1 MKKQIKRTRLLFLFT
16 CVLLSCTIMASCGDN
31 GEDDPQQGNVASIVG
46 KWVDGEDTITFGS
59 NGSYREDGSLGQYR
73 IGTYSYNPTS
83 SLLVT
88 DIKAVAGMNSAYQQT
103 YIVQT
108 LTATNLV
115 LLYTDGD
122 VKGYYTRQ

>member
-1 MKKQIKRTRLLFLFT
+1 
-16 CVLLSCTIMASCGDN
+16 MASCGDN
-31 GEDDPQQGNVASIVG
+31 GKDDPQQSNGASIVG

-73 IGTYSYNPTS
+73 IGTYSYNPVS

-88 DIKAVAGMNSAYQQT
+88 DIKAVAGMNSAYQP
-103 YIVQT
+103 
-108 LTATNLV
+108 TNLV
-115 LLYTDGD
+115 LMYTDGD

>member
-1 MKKQIKRTRLLFLFT
+1 MT
-16 CVLLSCTIMASCGDN
+16 SCGDN
-31 GEDDPQQGNVASIVG
+31 DEDEPQQGNGTSIVG
-46 KWVDGEDTITFGS
+46 KWVDGEDTITFGRD
-59 NGSYREDGSLGQYR
+59 GSYREDGCLGQYR
-73 IGTYSYNPTS
+73 IGTYSYNPVS

-88 DIKAVAGMNSAYQQT
+88 NIKAVPGMNSAYQRT

-108 LTATNLV
+108 LTAMNLV